1 MPFRSHRLPLRVF
14 CLVFVAC
21 ACPSPSDAQ
30 QGPRVWAA
38 DALVKVQPSTAV
50 PDRASDRVSVET
62 VRGEYENA
70 QAVVTAGSEDLTLTL
85 STEPMTGPDGPR
97 PRLRAA
103 FLGFVPVRKGTPN
116 TPDTHLVAKPP
127 ADLPDPILSAA
138 SVTVPAGTNQPV
150 WLIVQ
155 TPRTCAPGVY
165 RSALTVAAG
174 GSNLRVPVTVRVR
187 DITLPPERT
196 LQITN
201 WFSMGN
207 IAAYHGVTMWSE
219 SFWKVLDVYARFMA
233 DYRQNAARTM
243 LFDLIT
249 ASEDPQG
256 RLTFDFTRFDRFVEM
271 LEKAGL
277 IGTIEGSHLAYRT
290 DWKTHVLKGHR
301 PVTTLPDGSQKK
313 WVYVEV
319 DSPEQRE
326 FLAQFLPAL
335 VKHLQEKGWRD
346 RYVQHLSDEPV
357 AANAAAYNALAAMV
371 REFAPGVKTIDA
383 TMCREVAGSVDI
395 WVPQQSEI
403 DRNMEFFES
412 RRKLGEQV
420 WIYTCLNPKGRYLNR
435 FIDYHLLS
443 PRLIHWMNFKY
454 GFEGYLH
461 WGLNFQLGDAFKN
474 VERGYPNPNNLPA
487 GDSHIVYPGRYGP
500 IPSIRFDA
508 MRDGIEDYELLRL
521 LAHSRGAGARRIC
534 DSVVRSMTD
543 YTLDPSE
550 FRKARARLLDA
561 LEKAH

>member
-1 MPFRSHRLPLRVF
+1 M
-14 CLVFVAC
+14 
-21 ACPSPSDAQ
+21 
-30 QGPRVWAA
+30 
-38 DALVKVQPSTAV
+38 
-50 PDRASDRVSVET
+50 
-62 VRGEYENA
+62 
-70 QAVVTAGSEDLTLTL
+70 
-85 STEPMTGPDGPR
+85 
-97 PRLRAA
+97 
-103 FLGFVPVRKGTPN
+103 
-116 TPDTHLVAKPP
+116 
-127 ADLPDPILSAA
+127 
-138 SVTVPAGTNQPV
+138 TVPAGTNQPV

-256 RLTFDFTRFDRFVEM
+256 RLTFDFSRFDRFVEL

-290 DWKTHVLKGHR
+290 DWKTQVLKGHR
-301 PVTTLPDGSQKK
+301 PVTTLPGGSQKK
-313 WVYVEV
+313 WAYVQV

-335 VKHLQEKGWRD
+335 VKHLEEKGWRE

-395 WVPQQSEI
+395 WVPQPSEI
-403 DRNMEFFES
+403 DRNREFFDS

-420 WIYTCLNPKGRYLNR
+420 WIYTCLNPKGRYMNR
-435 FIDYHLLS
+435 FIDYTAEPEAHPLDELQV
-443 PRLIHWMNFKY
+443 RLR
-454 GFEGYLH
+454 GVSA
-461 WGLNFQLGDAFKN
+461 LGAELP
-474 VERGYPNPNNLPA
+474 VGRCVHER
-487 GDSHIVYPGRYGP
+487 
-500 IPSIRFDA
+500 
-508 MRDGIEDYELLRL
+508 
-521 LAHSRGAGARRIC
+521 
-534 DSVVRSMTD
+534 
-543 YTLDPSE
+543 
-550 FRKARARLLDA
+550 RARVPQPEQPARGRFAHRVPRPVRPPEFHSHGCDA
-561 LEKAH
+561 GRHRGLRTAPPPRAVE